1 MDFVCKK
8 NRPRWFPWFLSPTPS
23 PVLIIPKAT
32 VTIFS
37 LTSMSLPPSDNEVR
51 GRQPSYSC
59 IQYSCPSMTPTIH
72 DTDRKKK
79 TGQTPFTISFPCY
92 VIDPVRTA
100 SIRITCR

>member
-8 NRPRWFPWFLSPTPS
+8 NRSRWFPWFLSPTPS
-23 PVLIIPKAT
+23 PVLIISKGNGHN
-32 VTIFS
+32 I
-37 LTSMSLPPSDNEVR
+37 LTSMSLSPSDNEGR
-51 GRQPSYSC
+51 GQQPSYSR
-59 IQYSCPSMTPTIH
+59 IQHSCPSMTQTTH

-79 TGQTPFTISFPCY
+79 TGQTPFTIFFPCY